1 MKKKKGN
8 EKFLTFDE
16 LFEEVKAVIKSK

>member
-8 EKFLTFDE
+8 EKFLLFDE
-16 LFEEVKAVIKSK
+16 LFEEVKTVIGSK